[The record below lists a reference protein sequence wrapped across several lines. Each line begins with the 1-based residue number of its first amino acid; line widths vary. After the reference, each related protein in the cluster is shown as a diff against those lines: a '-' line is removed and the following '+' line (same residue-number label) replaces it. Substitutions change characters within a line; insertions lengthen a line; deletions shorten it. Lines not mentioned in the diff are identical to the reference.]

1 MSKDID
7 NKNLLSADI
16 NFERNEVSLDGLEDI
31 NETNELLSTMDSAPF
46 DQTLEIMS
54 QTLASIDAKMDLENS
69 QLKKLDKLSEIK
81 EQLNR
86 LENINVLTPK
96 VSSEHNDITET
107 KNDIKEEIHQNRIGH
122 NQQEISEL
130 LEKIHSLESKIIT
143 IENQS
148 TNSIKRFKK
157 LENAVQ
163 RFEDLEIQIPS
174 LFKNLFNK
182 KESTDEYKNE
192 ITKGKQDFEFEETKT
207 IVPQDKKIA
216 TEDVENILENV
227 TDETIINED
236 YNSEPYKLS
245 EKPKSNVF
253 KYIIGMVFF
262 LFSFIIILFFLDKLH
277 IIDLIFDRV
286 MNSIYSLLE

>member
-130 LEKIHSLESKIIT
+130 LEKIHSLESKIII

-207 IVPQDKKIA
+207 VVPQDKKIA

-245 EKPKSNVF
+245 EKPKSNAF

>member
-1 MSKDID
+1 M
-7 NKNLLSADI
+7 
-16 NFERNEVSLDGLEDI
+16 
-31 NETNELLSTMDSAPF
+31 
-46 DQTLEIMS
+46 
-54 QTLASIDAKMDLENS
+54 
-69 QLKKLDKLSEIK
+69 
-81 EQLNR
+81 
-86 LENINVLTPK
+86 ENINVLTSK

-148 TNSIKRFKK
+148 NNSIKRFKK

-192 ITKGKQDFEFEETKT
+192 ITRDKQDYFLLLLF
-207 IVPQDKKIA
+207 
-216 TEDVENILENV
+216 
-227 TDETIINED
+227 
-236 YNSEPYKLS
+236 Y
-245 EKPKSNVF
+245 
-253 KYIIGMVFF
+253 FF
-262 LFSFIIILFFLDKLH
+262 
-277 IIDLIFDRV
+277 
-286 MNSIYSLLE
+286 